1 MSGYVPDRLRGVLG
15 GGNPNEDGPS
25 SSPTKTR
32 KGGRKTRPWRVD
44 AASWKQQLQERKAVY
59 DQFALQETTNEGG
72 QEQKTQQETTS
83 TMTTNPSFDQ
93 GEQVETVLTATT
105 PSPTKASTMTTTKTK
120 RISASDDDDD
130 DDDDKI
136 PKKSPRRKKS
146 DGSISS
152 SSSTSS
158 KTIGRSK
165 IRRSSPLPRNSTNST
180 ARKSPRN
187 KKPTM
192 TGPSPHETKRI
203 DDFDSND
210 SDDNNW
216 RNDDE
221 LMASRST
228 EDGDG
233 DIYSSDESETG
244 NSSIRTTTASSS
256 IINTNAGP
264 KKTKVKL
271 LRYGDS
277 SDDAESVGLTSSQEN
292 GQIIITNTSTRSS
305 MMEAVE
311 DFIDPSS
318 QIASAT
324 TTPTTTRH
332 NNKNRLDSKSKSSP
346 FRMVAAA
353 DEKHSSRIRPSA
365 ITALDVNVDMDM
377 MSNDNNSDDLDDED
391 GIISARRSPGTGSI
405 NISARRSPGTS
416 SINIS
421 ARRSPGTSSINS
433 YNSESQVSSS
443 PARRGGRRRPRSTA
457 STSTS
462 TTTKLT
468 KPQLSPATSTTSNT
482 VTVMGN
488 SSYNVGVGFGSNII
502 RRMSVNGD
510 DGKGNDDGNDDG
522 KSYDTNDSKEQ
533 VIDIYDGDEDDWSI
547 RPVPSDEAMCLQK
560 RRWPLRKDNDTGLMI
575 SNDDDDDDD
584 DINVNDISF
593 VSTESKKKNKKKKKK
608 GHAVEDN
615 DNHSDIE
622 ERLSVE
628 KSPKRKKKDRT
639 KNKKT
644 RNVKSQEETLS
655 LASKST
661 ISTIDGDENDPDLM
675 EIEAMESTASPDPL
689 QKARKSLMLSNLN
702 RSVRNLQESMS
713 LSVNSLQDEDD
724 TICST
729 TKSIFVPLRPPPGN
743 SSRLKES
750 QQKDDK
756 KDTLKILNNHGV
768 YVSQY
773 NEQGIFVP
781 LYDGHIP
788 QVESP
793 KRYASQYNEHGAFVP
808 INETTTPPPDTK
820 VNVLNLI
827 DSQHNKAAEVSSETA
842 QTDAAV
848 ENPEEVISALLSI
861 SLQNST
867 ISDNSKN
874 DTDNNVETDTRGAE
888 DPKNDSMVIKEKEEY
903 VDINTEHCVTLPS
916 EENLKKDSSTIDND
930 VSDGSDVANKVAP
943 SLTESAQ
950 IVNASDTDTDPDIM
964 LERIL
969 GGPDPSVTEMD
980 GEIRDKEID
989 DDNNDVDEIDATKIL
1004 VISDLKRCVGLLST
1018 ENHKCIDTI
1027 GTSEDPDPVSTAL
1040 RKKALIKEGE
1050 KPSREIVEF
1059 KAQLTDT
1066 VSSMDTSHHHVI
1078 ESPGKLKSVKG
1089 KKWKERMAINK
1100 AAKKKGVRVNEK
1112 VESFNINDTASNEEP
1127 SRNEPAP
1134 CKTDQHEGIQSLD
1147 KNNSANIEKSG
1158 DNNVEVVEKLSTIDD
1173 HFEESKDVNCTEDPM
1188 EVEDANHN
1196 LHQGDDGYTSGS
1208 RAQEI
1213 SKEVN
1218 RAGTIMSSQNRKDTD
1233 TADKYSD
1240 STGFTSDG
1248 EEQGLLAEELNLPFP
1263 ENDDVIQGLPPNKGK
1278 KWKDR
1283 LKKNKNKK
1291 QDTTAKTLGEELPSG
1306 GDLIE
1311 DQSDKA
1317 LISTPDENLLS
1328 IELTQKTT
1336 HATNPSGGL
1345 EATSPKSEDS
1355 SARPSFNRAISDLTA
1370 PSDDK
1375 LRETPSNDEV
1385 CKIEPLVSPKNGGKK
1400 SNKWKNRLAKMR
1412 VSKSPVHDMKVD
1424 GDQQDSKVNE
1434 TSVTK
1439 IPADSNANVGSS
1451 PAISPIKIAVP
1462 TDCNTQLSDVNKEKS
1477 ISVDK
1482 NQVSSPVLNS
1492 AQQHPPDPSTT
1503 EDKLPVQS
1511 GTTTIEKDS
1520 NKKES
1525 GVHDDLHH
1533 SFTAFD
1539 AFLRDKDRPAAPK
1552 DDESIYTEMTF
1563 GQETMLESTM
1573 PVFHTPEDEEQ
1584 SYMDFTI
1591 EESVQP
1597 SYVDQTVVSKVAANN
1612 QLMSPFMSN
1621 LLSSRMFQDVVPTI
1635 PLNSTQQQQKQE
1647 QNKPTENLDENAMS
1661 FPSITVGDYFDD
1673 DMTQITMDHLSADG
1687 GEVEENYFDAVS
1699 KPIARSPDKPIT
1711 RPPSLK
1717 KGKSRRSL
1725 NSLRSESASSY
1736 SSQLTCSETSKQRI
1750 VEILRKEV
1758 WSRDVNVIRGAMED
1772 LDTEANNGYQ
1782 HRAHIVRCGGVMT
1795 IMRTMEMNAN
1805 CESVQVPCCLTLE
1818 KLALDPETQVTIC
1831 EMDGVSLM
1839 VKSMLDHTDNVQVQE
1854 AACSALATICRQQ
1867 EADTSQDPLKNA
1879 EGAVSTLLS
1888 CMARYTTNSRIQAK
1902 AFTAI
1907 TNLCTGSHQRL
1918 SELSKA
1924 GGIMTLT
1931 MALQSPS
1938 WKNKNDQHEAISN
1951 LSILLRGITEL
1962 NDNFLSPPL
1971 SEEKILESTDQDGT
1985 SRTSSDS
1992 ESMSTKVDDNNN
2004 MRQNESTKKHDVTNK
2019 GEVADDSYMEDI
2031 PDLPIMASN
2040 TSLNVD
2046 VEEIPDLG
2054 QLPTMMSNLEWQ
2066 SDNKNL
2072 DSPRLGDE
2080 IVTTA
2085 QQRDKG
2091 EGDEEEK
2098 CIIQ

>member
-1 MSGYVPDRLRGVLG
+1 MSGYVPNRLRGVLG

-32 KGGRKTRPWRVD
+32 KGGRKSRPWRVD

-72 QEQKTQQETTS
+72 QQTQQHTQQQQQHQQEETTA
-83 TMTTNPSFDQ
+83 TMTTNPSFDR

-105 PSPTKASTMTTTKTK
+105 PSPTKASTTTKTK
-120 RISASDDDDD
+120 TISASDDDDD
-130 DDDDKI
+130 DDNDDDNI
-136 PKKSPRRKKS
+136 RVRISPRRKKS
-146 DGSISS
+146 NNSMS

-158 KTIGRSK
+158 STTEKKNT
-165 IRRSSPLPRNSTNST
+165 RRSSPLPRNSTNST
-180 ARKSPRN
+180 ARKSPRK
-187 KKPTM
+187 KKPT
-192 TGPSPHETKRI
+192 
-203 DDFDSND
+203 DD
-210 SDDNNW
+210 SDYNDEDW

-233 DIYSSDESETG
+233 DIYFSGESETG
-244 NSSIRTTTASSS
+244 NNSIRSRTTATTSSSSS

-264 KKTKVKL
+264 NKKTKVKL

-277 SDDAESVGLTSSQEN
+277 SDDAESVGLTSSQED

-311 DFIDPSS
+311 DFIDTSS
-318 QIASAT
+318 QIAAIT
-324 TTPTTTRH
+324 TTTTTTRH
-332 NNKNRLDSKSKSSP
+332 NNNNNKNRPGSKSKPSS

-353 DEKHSSRIRPSA
+353 DEKHANRIRPSA
-365 ITALDVNVDMDM
+365 ITALDVDNTTT
-377 MSNDNNSDDLDDED
+377 NDNNSDDLYDED
-391 GIISARRSPGTGSI
+391 GIISARRSPGTI
-405 NISARRSPGTS
+405 
-416 SINIS
+416 
-421 ARRSPGTSSINS
+421 SINS
-433 YNSESQVSSS
+433 YNSGSQVSKS
-443 PARRGGRRRPRSTA
+443 PSRRAGRRRPRSSTA
-457 STSTS
+457 STSTSTS

-468 KPQLSPATSTTSNT
+468 IPQLSPATSTTSNT
-482 VTVMGN
+482 ATVMDSH
-488 SSYNVGVGFGSNII
+488 SSYNSVTGFGSNII

-510 DGKGNDDGNDDG
+510 DSKGNDDGNDDG
-522 KSYDTNDSKEQ
+522 KSFDTNDSGEQ
-533 VIDIYDGDEDDWSI
+533 VIGISDGDDDDWSI
-547 RPVPSDEAMCLQK
+547 RPVPSDEETCLQK
-560 RRWPLRKDNDTGLMI
+560 RRWPLRKDDDTGLMM
-575 SNDDDDDDD
+575 SNDNNDD

-593 VSTESKKKNKKKKKK
+593 VSTGSKKEKKNK
-608 GHAVEDN
+608 GHTIEDYDN
-615 DNHSDIE
+615 DSDIE
-622 ERLSVE
+622 EILSVE
-628 KSPKRKKKDRT
+628 KSPKKKKDRT
-639 KNKKT
+639 KNKRT
-644 RNVKSQEETLS
+644 RSVTSQGETS
-655 LASKST
+655 TLASKST
-661 ISTIDGDENDPDLM
+661 ISTMDGNETDPDLM
-675 EIEAMESTASPDPL
+675 EAIESTVSPDPL
-689 QKARKSLMLSNLN
+689 QKARKSLLLSNLN
-702 RSVRNLQESMS
+702 RSVRNLQESMF
-713 LSVNSLQDEDD
+713 LSVHSLPNDDD
-724 TICST
+724 TIGST
-729 TKSIFVPLRPPPGN
+729 SIKSTSTKSICVPLRPPPGN
-743 SSRLKES
+743 SIRLKES
-750 QQKDDK
+750 QQKNDK
-756 KDTLKILNNHGV
+756 KENLKILNNHGV

-781 LYDGHIP
+781 PTDAPIP
-788 QVESP
+788 SIESP
-793 KRYASQYNEHGAFVP
+793 KRSASQYNEHGAFVP
-808 INETTTPPPDTK
+808 TNETTTPPPDTK
-820 VNVLNLI
+820 DNALDVI
-827 DSQHNKAAEVSSETA
+827 DSQHNKTTEISSETA
-842 QTDAAV
+842 QTDAVV
-848 ENPEEVISALLSI
+848 ENPEEVISALLIFSRK
-861 SLQNST
+861 SD
-867 ISDNSKN
+867 ISDNSENDIDNDVEN
-874 DTDNNVETDTRGAE
+874 DTIAAE
-888 DPKNDSMVIKEKEEY
+888 DPKNDSTLSSSMIVEVKKESTDVNSES
-903 VDINTEHCVTLPS
+903 CVTLPS
-916 EENLKKDSSTIDND
+916 EDNVKNDSSTVDNG
-930 VSDGSDVANKVAP
+930 VNDGSDVANKVAT
-943 SLTESAQ
+943 SLTDSAQ
-950 IVNASDTDTDPDIM
+950 VDNTSDTDTDPDII
-964 LERIL
+964 LETIL
-969 GGPDPSVTEMD
+969 SGPDPSVTETD
-980 GEIRDKEID
+980 GEIGDKETD
-989 DDNNDVDEIDATKIL
+989 DDDSDVDEIDATKIL
-1004 VISDLKRCVGLLST
+1004 VISDLKRRVGLIST
-1018 ENHKCIDTI
+1018 GSHICIDTI
-1027 GTSEDPDPVSTAL
+1027 GTSDDPDPISTAL
-1040 RKKALIKEGE
+1040 RKKALVKKGV
-1050 KPSREIVEF
+1050 KLSRKSAEF

-1100 AAKKKGVRVNEK
+1100 AAKRKGVRVNEK
-1112 VESFNINDTASNEEP
+1112 VKSVNNNDTTSNEEP
-1127 SRNEPAP
+1127 SSDDPAL
-1134 CKTDQHEGIQSLD
+1134 CKTDQHEDIQSLD
-1147 KNNSANIEKSG
+1147 KNNAAKIEKSG
-1158 DNNVEVVEKLSTIDD
+1158 DTNVEVIEKVSIIED
-1173 HFEESKDVNCTEDPM
+1173 HSEESKDVSCTEDPM
-1188 EVEDANHN
+1188 GVEDANHD
-1196 LHQGDDGYTSGS
+1196 LHQGT
-1208 RAQEI
+1208 AHEI

-1218 RAGTIMSSQNRKDTD
+1218 RANIIPASQNTKDTD

-1240 STGFTSDG
+1240 STDFTSDG
-1248 EEQGLLAEELNLPFP
+1248 EEQGLRTEELNLPFP

-1291 QDTTAKTLGEELPSG
+1291 QDTTAKTVGEELPSG
-1306 GDLIE
+1306 GDVIE

-1317 LISTPDENLLS
+1317 LKSTLDEKLSS
-1328 IELTQKTT
+1328 IEPTQKTA
-1336 HATNPSGGL
+1336 HVTNPSDGL
-1345 EATSPKSEDS
+1345 DATSPQSENS
-1355 SARPSFNRAISDLTA
+1355 SVRPSFNRAISDLTT

-1375 LRETPSNDEV
+1375 LLETPSNDEV
-1385 CKIEPLVSPKNGGKK
+1385 CKNEPLVSPKIGSKK

-1412 VSKSPVHDMKVD
+1412 VSKSPVHDMKVNV
-1424 GDQQDSKVNE
+1424 DQQDSKVNE

-1439 IPADSNANVGSS
+1439 IPADSNAIVESS
-1451 PAISPIKIAVP
+1451 PEIPPIRIAVP
-1462 TDCNTQLSDVNKEKS
+1462 TDCNTQSSDVKKEELIAVDTNPVSGPVVS
-1477 ISVDK
+1477 I
-1482 NQVSSPVLNS
+1482 
-1492 AQQHPPDPSTT
+1492 AQQYPPDLSTT
-1503 EDKLPVQS
+1503 EDKSPIQFD
-1511 GTTTIEKDS
+1511 TTTSEVDT

-1525 GVHDDLHH
+1525 GVHNDLRH

-1539 AFLRDKDRPAAPK
+1539 AFLKDKDRPAAPE

-1563 GQETMLESTM
+1563 GQETMLESM
-1573 PVFHTPEDEEQ
+1573 IPISQTPQDEEQ

-1597 SYVDQTVVSKVAANN
+1597 SYVDQTVVSKVAPND

-1647 QNKPTENLDENAMS
+1647 QNKLTENLDENTMS
-1661 FPSITVGDYFDD
+1661 FPSITVGDDFDD
-1673 DMTQITMDHLSADG
+1673 DMTQITMDVDD
-1687 GEVEENYFDAVS
+1687 GEVEENYFDAMS
-1699 KPIARSPDKPIT
+1699 KPITKS
-1711 RPPSLK
+1711 PSLK

-1758 WSRDVNVIRGAMED
+1758 WSRDVNVIRGAMEE

-1805 CESVQVPCCLTLE
+1805 CDFIQVPCCLTLE

-1831 EMDGVSLM
+1831 EMDGVSLIIS
-1839 VKSMLDHTDNVQVQE
+1839 SMLDHTDNAQVQE

-1888 CMARYTTNSRIQAK
+1888 CMTRYTTNSRIQAK

-1971 SEEKILESTDQDGT
+1971 TEEEILESTKQDGT

-1992 ESMSTKVDDNNN
+1992 ESMSTKVDDNNS
-2004 MRQNESTKKHDVTNK
+2004 MRQNESTEKHYESSK

-2066 SDNKNL
+2066 SDNNDL

-2080 IVTTA
+2080 IVITP
-2085 QQRDKG
+2085 QQRDNG

-2098 CIIQ
+2098 CTIQ